1 MLPDLGTVVVV
12 VLLLW
17 LNCCCPYAHTLTG
30 DTLNSLSNITPEVLA
45 QRIDTTLAEL
55 GLTDVAHQRIG
66 NAIQRGISGG
76 QKRRVTL
83 GAALVTMPKILL
95 LDEPTSGLDSRA
107 SREVIQAG
115 KYISLYRRT
124 LTVDTFWVS
133 SFVVFFSYS
142 CFFYLLLRTLSPRL
156 DTDDLPVKNIAV
168 RHGMIVIASIHQPN
182 WETFALFDKL
192 LLLAQGQTMYFG
204 PIGGSNPPF
213 FHL

>member
-12 VLLLW
+12 ELLLW
-17 LNCCCPYAHTLTG
+17 PVVGRPYAHTLTD

-115 KYISLYRRT
+115 KYILSFRRRT

-133 SFVVFFSYS
+133 SFVVFSSS
-142 CFFYLLLRTLSPRL
+142 CFYLFTSPYALSMPR
-156 DTDDLPVKNIAV
+156 
-168 RHGMIVIASIHQPN
+168 
-182 WETFALFDKL
+182 
-192 LLLAQGQTMYFG
+192 Y
-204 PIGGSNPPF
+204 
-213 FHL
+213 